1 VTPTDPALDD
11 VAPQRLYLYLD
22 PTTADQESLVD
33 LIRALLPDVNWQAHL
48 FLVGD
53 GGARQ
58 RAQVDR
64 ILPIIE
70 KHLDE
75 HLLTSLALHPLVKFA
90 SLVDVDALKAW
101 SLLELTR
108 RFQAEAYREQS
119 QARLAVHPI
128 FAPAPG
134 TPPEVVGA
142 ALRSAHAELATPS
155 LLLAGDPPQ
164 EYLEIPEVAQSRLF
178 VRENGEDSA
187 DGVFATLRAHHV
199 VESVL
204 EKIADGGAELLAPCR
219 RHLVVDAGLDR
230 VFPCLMA
237 WRRGGPWQDHRGA
250 DGFSDTDDLAIPV
263 TECTACAKASV
274 LSAERAL
281 ALGGRRDEARQLC
294 FRLGLAL
301 SRDGDHDGGAELA
314 LRATELS
321 ACDADRAAAL
331 LHRGL
336 SLLEVGRLK
345 DADEALL
352 SAAGGGADPGLVA
365 YHRGRVQMAW
375 PDEIEA
381 LERFAEAAAAQSPH
395 VDSRDLHLEMALAHI
410 RLEEYDDARPH
421 LDQAATADNRA
432 VMEFLCG
439 VCDLNQSA
447 AESALAHFQTAL
459 EQPPDM
465 DDLGRVLLYLATS
478 LKELA
483 RFDDAIPFLERAVAV
498 EPDELAHHN
507 LLGYC
512 HYRLGRHAEAVE
524 CFRRA
529 VAIDP
534 RSAIDWASLGSNLR
548 ELGRVDEAIA
558 AYRRALELD
567 PTIGFAAENLTR
579 LERS

>member
-1 VTPTDPALDD
+1 MTSTDPALDD

-75 HLLTSLALHPLVKFA
+75 HLLTSLALHPLVKVA

-128 FAPAPG
+128 FAPIAG
-134 TPPEVVGA
+134 TPPEVVRA
-142 ALRSAHAELATPS
+142 ALRSAHAELATPG
-155 LLLAGDPPQ
+155 LLLPAEPPAGYLEDPEIAESRLYLRTDAGDT
-164 EYLEIPEVAQSRLF
+164 SRTVLT
-178 VRENGEDSA
+178 
-187 DGVFATLRAHHV
+187 TLRAHHV

-204 EKIADGGAELLAPCR
+204 EQLTHSAPDLLAPCR
-219 RHLVVDAGLDR
+219 RHLVADVGPAR
-230 VFPCLMA
+230 IFPCLLA
-237 WRRGGPWQDHRGA
+237 WHRGGPSYDPA
-250 DGFSDTDDLAIPV
+250 DAAGRVVPLDVEVPAKECPACIEQSALA
-263 TECTACAKASV
+263 AQ
-274 LSAERAL
+274 RAL
-281 ALGGRRDEARQLC
+281 ELGGRRNEGRQLC

-301 SRDGDHDGGAELA
+301 SRRRAHHGAAELA
-314 LRATELS
+314 LLAAELS
-321 ACDADRAAAL
+321 GSDADRAAAL

-336 SLLEVGRLK
+336 SLLELGRLK

-352 SAAGGGADPGLVA
+352 SSADGGADPGLVA

-410 RLEEYDDARPH
+410 RLEEYDDARTH

-459 EQPPDM
+459 EQPPDV